1 MSQVVHSESLLYL
14 CTTIRASSDC
24 FRPRGKPTGRGRRA
38 DDGGILF
45 HYFLKYKYV
54 FRFS

>member
-24 FRPRGKPTGRGRRA
+24 FRTLWLAHRTKKT
-38 DDGGILF
+38 
-45 HYFLKYKYV
+45 
-54 FRFS
+54 S